1 MPTHSGNGY
10 SGKPLY
16 QKLGINPESRVRV
29 INPPEDYFDI
39 LEIPFIPDTS
49 ERDKFDIIH
58 IFQNEREELEFILQ
72 NEIKQLEQS
81 GMLWISWQKRSS
93 GVHSSITEDIIREVI
108 FPLGLVDVK
117 VCSVDKTWSALKV
130 VIRKVNRK

>member
-1 MPTHSGNGY
+1 MPNHSGNGY

-16 QKLGINPESRVRV
+16 QKLGIKPGSRVRV
-29 INPPEDYFDI
+29 INPPEDYFEI
-39 LEIPFIPDTS
+39 LEIPFMPDTL

-58 IFQNEREELEFILQ
+58 IFRKEREELKSILQ

-81 GMLWISWQKRSS
+81 GMLWISWPKKSS
-93 GVHSSITEDIIREVI
+93 GVQSSITEDIIREVI

-130 VIRKVNRK
+130 VVRKVNRK